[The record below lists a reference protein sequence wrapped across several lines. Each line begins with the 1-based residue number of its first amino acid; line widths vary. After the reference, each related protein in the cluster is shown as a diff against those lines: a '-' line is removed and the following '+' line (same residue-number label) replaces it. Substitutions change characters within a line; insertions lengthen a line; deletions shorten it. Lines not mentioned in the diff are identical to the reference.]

1 MYGSEYSMANVQIV
15 SYSNQHQ
22 HFPGG
27 GITKDLQELVAYCAR
42 VSNPGNQHNTET
54 SERLIRYL
62 VKHRHWSPFEMVN
75 VCLEIQT
82 TRDIARQLLRHR
94 SFSFQEFSQRYAN
107 ISELGGSGFNFQTR
121 EARLQDAANRQNS
134 IEIDKDNIEQAYF
147 AHQWEKKQKEL
158 IDWVDATYQWAIEN
172 GMAKEQA
179 RAILPEGLTMSRLY
193 VNGTLRSWL
202 HYIDVRTEAGT
213 QKEHRELAHQCAWQI
228 AKLFPSI
235 MNFDHV
241 TEPVQTQ
248 EINK

>member
-1 MYGSEYSMANVQIV
+1 MSNVQLV
-15 SYSNQHQ
+15 SYSKQAL
-22 HFPGG
+22 HFPGEG
-27 GITKDLQELVAYCAR
+27 EMSDLQELVAYCAR
-42 VSNPGNQHNTET
+42 VSNPGNQNNVET
-54 SERLIRYL
+54 SQRLIRYL

-75 VCLEIQT
+75 VCLEINT

-107 ISELGGSGFNFQTR
+107 VNELSGSGFNYQFR
-121 EARLQDAANRQNS
+121 EARLQDPNNRQAS
-134 IEIDKDNIEQAYF
+134 TEIDKNDIEQAYF

-158 IDWVDATYQWAIEN
+158 IDWVDATYSWAIEN

-213 QKEHRELAHQCAWQI
+213 QKEHRELAHQCAWEI

-235 MNFDHV
+235 MEFDR
-241 TEPVQTQ
+241 TTNPQ
-248 EINK
+248 I